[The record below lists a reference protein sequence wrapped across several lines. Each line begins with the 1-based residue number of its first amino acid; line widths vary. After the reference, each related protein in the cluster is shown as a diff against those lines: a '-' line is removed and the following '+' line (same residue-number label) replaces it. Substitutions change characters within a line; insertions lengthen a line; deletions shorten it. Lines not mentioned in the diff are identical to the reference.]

1 MEITNNYIFK
11 RIGKDYTLIPV
22 RESNVRVDTIINL
35 NETGAFIFKLI
46 EKGLDKDSIV
56 NMMIY
61 EYDVTIDVLTKDVDE
76 FIDMLI
82 KKGIVKWK

>member
-35 NETGAFIFKLI
+35 NETGAFIYKLI

-82 KKGIVKWK
+82 KKGIVK